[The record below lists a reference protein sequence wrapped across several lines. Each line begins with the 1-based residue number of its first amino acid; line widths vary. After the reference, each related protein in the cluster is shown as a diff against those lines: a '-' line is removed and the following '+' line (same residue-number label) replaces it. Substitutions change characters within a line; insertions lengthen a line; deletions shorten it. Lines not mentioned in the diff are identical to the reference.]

1 MLSLLITI
9 DEGCATT
16 TEGSDKDDADS
27 DKYGRSDNDIRHS
40 WPRFVVA
47 TL

>member
-1 MLSLLITI
+1 MSSN
-9 DEGCATT
+9 DE
-16 TEGSDKDDADS
+16 DDDDDDDDDDDADS